1 MRLLSKEEIKDA
13 RPTPLDCGRCERG
26 GDECKLTELDKARC
40 WARMSAKAQAKLT
53 ESDTLKEV
61 GERLDSHELKHEL
74 REILRAVNSIRN
86 FGMGTAYNEYVEKI
100 IALLRGEKPEG
111 L

>member
-53 ESDTLKEV
+53 ESDTLKKV
-61 GERLDSHELKHEL
+61 GAYISERRLAY
-74 REILRAVNSIRN
+74 R
-86 FGMGTAYNEYVEKI
+86 GTPQQMFVMTDQALQS
-100 IALLRGEKPEG
+100 LLRGEKPED
-111 L
+111 LCLHQWKSETC